1 MYKFTNY
8 ADYQEQREALITEA
22 QSLLNNGD
30 LEKSSAKAAEVTE
43 MDKEYEQFATA
54 QANIAALS
62 NSAKPSTTPQQAGFG
77 GVSTASAN
85 AVNDMYDTVEYRTA
99 FMNYV
104 VKGVPIPSGMT
115 NADANTKT
123 SDVATV
129 IPTQTLNRIVEKMEA
144 AAVLYN
150 KVTKTAYKGGV
161 SIPTSSAKPTATWVA
176 EGATSDKQKK
186 TTGSI
191 TFAYHKLRCA
201 ISMSLEVEV
210 TSLSAFETLFVAQVS
225 EAMIKTLEAAIVSG
239 DGNGKPKGI
248 LAETAP
254 TGQVFTVSKAKGF
267 TYKDLCQYEAALPAE
282 YEGGAEWHMSK
293 KTFMEI
299 MSIVDSNGQPIA
311 RINYGVGGKPERS
324 ILGRN
329 VNIVDSLKSFSS
341 SGTNGD
347 IVAFIFRDTDYMLNT
362 NLSMTTKKYQDDDTE
377 DYITK
382 AVMLVDGK
390 VVDVNSLVTVAL
402 AA

>member
-1 MYKFTNY
+1 MYKFKNFD
-8 ADYQEQREALITEA
+8 DYQEQRNAILTEA
-22 QSLLNNGD
+22 QELLNNGE
-30 LEKSSAKAAEVTE
+30 LEASEAKTAEIGE
-43 MDKEYEQFATA
+43 IDADYEKYATA

-62 NSAKPSTTPQQAGFG
+62 GSAKAYFAPKFNEKVGTEMSN
-77 GVSTASAN
+77 V
-85 AVNDMYDTVEYRTA
+85 DIYDSIEYRKA
-99 FMNYV
+99 FMNHV
-104 VKGVPIPSGMT
+104 LKGSAIPAEFR
-115 NADANTKT
+115 NVDANTKT

-329 VNIVDSLKSFSS
+329 VNIVDSLTSFSS
-341 SGTNGD
+341 TGTNEN

-390 VVDVNSLVTVAL
+390 VVDKNSLVTVAL
-402 AA
+402 AN